1 MRITTICLAIVI
13 IAVVII
19 IIIIAIVI
27 IIIIIAIVIINKEI
41 AIVII
46 AIVIVIAI
54 WLRHSDPCP
63 SPRRYKWVQSNGI
76 TKITTQFCLLGG
88 TTCLMLLV

>member
-19 IIIIAIVI
+19 IIIAIV
-27 IIIIIAIVIINKEI
+27 IIIIAIVIINKEI